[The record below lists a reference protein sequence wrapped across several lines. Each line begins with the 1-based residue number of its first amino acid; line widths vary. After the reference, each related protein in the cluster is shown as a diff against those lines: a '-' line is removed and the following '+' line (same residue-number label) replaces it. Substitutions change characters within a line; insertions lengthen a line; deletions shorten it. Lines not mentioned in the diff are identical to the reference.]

1 MRFFDEKGRVF
12 GLINI
17 IDLLVILVILV
28 AAGGVYYVRFS
39 GLTPSS
45 RVEEKTIEAV
55 FLVNNVRMATVN
67 VIKPGDKVR
76 ESKSNTFIGEV
87 VGKDVQPT
95 TVTVVQPDGTISETS
110 STSRKDVYVK
120 VRGTGSVS
128 ENAIMMG
135 SQEMRIG
142 VRVQLKTNMWAVET
156 TVMEIVLK

>member
-1 MRFFDEKGRVF
+1 VRLFDEKGRVL

-17 IDLLVILVILV
+17 IDLLVIMVILV

-45 RVEEKTIEAV
+45 RVEQKTIEAV
-55 FLVNNVRMATVN
+55 FLVNNVRSATVD
-67 VIKPGDKVR
+67 VIKSGDKVR

-87 VGKDVQPT
+87 IGKDVQPT
-95 TVTVVQPDGTISETS
+95 TVTVVQPDGTISES
-110 STSRKDVYVK
+110 SSATRKDVYVK

-128 ENAIMMG
+128 ENAITMG

-142 VRVQLKTNMWAVET
+142 AKVSLKTNIWAVET
-156 TVMEIVLK
+156 TVMEIVIK